1 MANHDELTNGVQLE
15 TNIDDMDPRLWPA
28 VIEALLAAGARDAW
42 ATPIIMKKGRP
53 AFTLHALCTSET
65 SEAVLAAIY
74 RETTTIGVRELPVQR
89 HALEREMSTVDVLG
103 QSVAVKLARAD
114 GTIVNRSV
122 EWDDVVAAAAE
133 LDMAAKEV
141 LGLATAAAAEL

>member
-1 MANHDELTNGVQLE
+1 MASGHRSAARCWC
-15 TNIDDMDPRLWPA
+15 PRRL
-28 VIEALLAAGARDAW
+28 G
-42 ATPIIMKKGRP
+42 
-53 AFTLHALCTSET
+53 
-65 SEAVLAAIY
+65 
-74 RETTTIGVRELPVQR
+74 ELPVQR